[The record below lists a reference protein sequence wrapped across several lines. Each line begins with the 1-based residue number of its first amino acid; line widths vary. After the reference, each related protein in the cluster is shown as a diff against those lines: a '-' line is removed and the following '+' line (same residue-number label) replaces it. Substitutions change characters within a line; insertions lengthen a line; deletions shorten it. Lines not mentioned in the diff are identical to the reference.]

1 MVFVCVVV
9 SLGWVTPVVATADP
23 TPSPKASGPHAFKED
38 YVGAGSV
45 SKFDIKMGPNGELHL
60 ANKDGSIVIPTGIF
74 PER

>member
-1 MVFVCVVV
+1 MVFV
-9 SLGWVTPVVATADP
+9 GGDEARGGGPPVVATADP